1 MLKTKLRALCSVGL
15 LISAIALNAQV
26 PNRFEKNP
34 AKSPT
39 QDSAKVFDK
48 PVPKNEKSKPA
59 PNTDKTPFYKK
70 LRYGGTGSLQFGT
83 ITSVMLNP
91 RVAYPVNDR
100 LLAGLGLTY
109 LYVSDGRFEPK
120 LEQSIYGFSPFV
132 NYRVYGPIAL
142 AAEYE
147 LLRAQVVEGFIN
159 GTNPVFGEEW
169 VSALYLGGAYLPDES
184 PFYFSILFNVLY
196 DPLRSVYANPVIR
209 VGVLF

>member
-1 MLKTKLRALCSVGL
+1 MLTTKLRALCSVGFL
-15 LISAIALNAQV
+15 LFAIGLNAQV
-26 PNRFEKNP
+26 PNRFERKP
-34 AKSPT
+34 VKSQA
-39 QDSAKVFDK
+39 QDSSKVPEEK
-48 PVPKNEKSKPA
+48 PFSNEEPKVTQATK
-59 PNTDKTPFYKK
+59 KTPFYKK
-70 LRYGGTGSLQFGT
+70 LRYGGTGSLQFGN

-91 RVAYPVNDR
+91 RVAYPVDDR
-100 LLAGLGLTY
+100 LLVGLGITY

-132 NYRVYGPIAL
+132 NYKVYGPLAL

-147 LLRAQVVEGFIN
+147 LLRAQVVDGFR
-159 GTNPVFGEEW
+159 GLNPVFNEEW
-169 VSALYLGGAYLPDES
+169 VSALYLGGAYLPDG